1 MDAREKIADAL
12 RRGEISALDLEALDP
27 EFVARLLDGDETLLI
42 EHQSAEEDNPYVNDG
57 GSPIGSVIRPRDRRA
72 I

>member
-1 MDAREKIADAL
+1 MDARDKIVAAL
-12 RRGEISALDLEALDP
+12 QCGEISPLDLEAIDP

-42 EHQSAEEDNPYVNDG
+42 EHQSAEEDSPYVNDG
-57 GSPIGSVIRPRDRRA
+57 GSPIGSVILPRDRRA